1 MQKARQVIQ
10 TKQSEVIG
18 TVSITPMGA
27 WNADLNYEKDNY
39 VRHNGAT
46 YMARQPNKGIEPGV
60 SQAWEQYWMLSI
72 KDGASATVEV
82 GETTTL
88 PAGEQATV
96 TNSGSDTNVVL
107 DFAIPQGEQGL
118 TGTVTVGN
126 TITGQPGTEAV
137 VENAG
142 DEHNAI
148 LNFTIPRGEPGEP
161 GNDPNAVHFTQQDL
175 TDVQQQQARQN
186 IGAADAQTV
195 EDILGGNQIVGK
207 ANADGA
213 GNIISD
219 TYATK
224 TELTAA
230 VEAEQSAREQ
240 ADNTLQTNIDNEASA
255 RTEADTTLGERI
267 DNVVNGTTIV
277 SHATAA
283 DKLNTN
289 AGGATN
295 PVYFENGV
303 PVATGDTLNKDISGT
318 AAKATA
324 DASGNTITTFY
335 GHSLT
340 MTIDPTTYVVTLSL
354 LDAGG
359 TALSTQTIDLPLES
373 VVVSGSY
380 DADTKEV
387 VLRLQGGTEVRFS
400 VADLVDGLAS
410 QSALEAEVTA
420 RQQADTALGQRIDD
434 LNATDI
440 ALSVAD
446 LNATNV
452 ADGIEELVENISQIT
467 GGGVVTG
474 VKGNAETTYRTGQ
487 VNLTP
492 ANIGAATSTA
502 LQNVISG
509 TTPVAKA
516 ENADNATHATS
527 ADSAAYAD
535 SASEASQADYAL
547 TAKAD
552 AQGNDI
558 STTYAKTS
566 ELGYNAVLYT
576 TAQTLTEE
584 QKAQARANI
593 GADSGG
599 GGKDIA
605 NATVTLGASL
615 TYNGSAQTQTVAS
628 VKLGSVT
635 LRAGTDYDISGN
647 VATNAGNYTLIVSG
661 KGDYTGFIFVD
672 WSIAKA
678 QGSISAPA
686 SVDIIGAVGTQ
697 KQVTVVIENGYGDVV
712 ATSSAPSVVTAG
724 SSGNVIT
731 LTLVSEGNATIT
743 INMVGNYVGTAQISV
758 SASLVFPVLADNSPA
773 QIRYAA
779 DNDLGANYWAVGDTY
794 PVPLN
799 GTVGTVQYDNITV
812 WAYIIG
818 FNHNAEV
825 EGEHLIHFGGFKTA
839 QTDGVDI
846 CLDDSHYLSSSIDGA
861 KWFNINHWGAKSW
874 GGWSA
879 CDARYDILGS
889 TDVQPSKYGSEK
901 PAYSTSNKNPTNS
914 CATSPVANTLMAAL
928 PANLRAVMRFATK
941 YTDNEGTGSSVNGY
955 VTASQDYLPLLAEFE
970 VRGDHYIANGEEQKY
985 QMQYAY
991 YANGNSK
998 VKYRQTSTGSAV
1010 KWWLRSPYA
1019 NNASSASR
1027 FIYIDDDGTTDSIS
1041 ASYSFGV
1048 APIFFI

>member
-18 TVSITPMGA
+18 TVSITPMGE

-39 VRHNGAT
+39 VRYNGAT
-46 YMARQPNKGIEPGV
+46 YMSRQPNKGIEPGV
-60 SQAWEQYWMLSI
+60 SQDWEQYWMLSI

-96 TNSGSDTNVVL
+96 TNSGTNINVVL

-161 GNDPNAVHFTQQDL
+161 GNDPNAVHYTQQDL
-175 TDVQQQQARQN
+175 TDVEQQQAREN
-186 IGAADAQTV
+186 IGAADAVTV
-195 EDILGGNQIVGK
+195 EGILSGDKIVGK
-207 ANADGA
+207 ANADSA
-213 GNIISD
+213 GNIITD

-224 TELTAA
+224 AA
-230 VEAEQSAREQ
+230 LE
-240 ADNTLQTNIDNEASA
+240 D
-255 RTEADTTLGERI
+255 
-267 DNVVNGTTIV
+267 VVDGTTIV
-277 SHATAA
+277 AHATAA

-303 PVATGDTLNKDISGT
+303 PTATGGTLNKDISGT

-387 VLRLQGGTEVRFS
+387 VLTLQNGSEVRFS

-410 QSALEAEVTA
+410 QSALDAEVQARQQADTTLQNNINAEATA
-420 RQQADTALGQRIDD
+420 RQQADTALGTRIDD

-452 ADGIEELVENISQIT
+452 ADGMEELVENISQIT

-502 LQNVISG
+502 LQNVING

-516 ENADNATHATS
+516 ENADNATNATN
-527 ADSAAYAD
+527 A
-535 SASEASQADYAL
+535 
-547 TAKAD
+547 TKATQD
-552 AQGNDI
+552 AQGNVI

-593 GADSGG
+593 GVDSGG

-605 NATVTLGASL
+605 NATVTLGAQL
-615 TYNGSAQTQTVAS
+615 TFNGSAQEQTITSVA
-628 VKLGSVT
+628 LNGET
-635 LRAGTDYDISGN
+635 LAEGTDYKVAGN
-647 VATNAGNYTLIVSG
+647 IATDAGNYVLAVMGI
-661 KGDYTGFIFVD
+661 GDYSGTLWVD

-678 QGSISAPA
+678 QASISVPA
-686 SVDIIGAVGTQ
+686 SADIIGVVGTQ
-697 KQVTVVIENGYGDVV
+697 KQVTVVIGNGYGDIF
-712 ATSSAPSVVTAG
+712 ATSSAPSVATAG
-724 SSGNVIT
+724 ISGNVIT

-743 INMVGNYVGTAQISV
+743 INMVGNYQASATISV
-758 SASLVFPVLADNSPA
+758 SCSIPTAVLADNTPA
-773 QIRYAA
+773 AIRYIA
-779 DNDLGANYWAVGDTY
+779 DNDLGENYWAVGDTY

-799 GTVGTVQYDNITV
+799 GTVGTKTYDNVTV
-812 WAYIIG
+812 WAYILG
-818 FNHNAEV
+818 FNHNPEV

-846 CLDDSHYLSSSIDGA
+846 CLNDSHYNSTSTSGA
-861 KWFNINHWGAKSW
+861 KWFNMNHSSNTNS
-874 GGWSA
+874 GGWEG
-879 CDARYDILGS
+879 CDMRYDILGS
-889 TDVQPSKYGSEK
+889 TDTNNGE
-901 PAYSTSNKNPTNS
+901 PTNT
-914 CATSPVANTLMAAL
+914 CATDPVSGTLMAAF
-928 PANLRAVMRFATK
+928 PADLRAVLRPATK
-941 YTDNEGTGSSVNGY
+941 YTDNTGGGSNTASY
-955 VTASQDYLPLLAEFE
+955 VTATQDYMPLLAEFE
-970 VRGDHYIANGEEQKY
+970 VQGARKYANSAEQNY
-985 QMQYAY
+985 QTQYAY

-998 VKYRQTSTGSAV
+998 VKYRQTSTGSAAY
-1010 KWWLRSPYA
+1010 WWCRSP
-1019 NNASSASR
+1019 R
-1027 FIYIDDDGTTDSIS
+1027 
-1041 ASYSFGV
+1041 ASYGSSFCTVATDGSATNGSAYFSLGV
-1048 APIFFI
+1048 SPAFFI

>member
-18 TVSITPMGA
+18 TVSITPMGE

-46 YMARQPNKGIEPGV
+46 YMSRQPNKGIEPAV
-60 SQAWEQYWMLSI
+60 AQDWEQYWMLSI

-96 TNSGSDTNVVL
+96 TNSGTNINVVL

-148 LNFTIPRGEPGEP
+148 LNFTIPRGAPGEP
-161 GNDPNAVHFTQQDL
+161 GNDPNAVHYTQQDL
-175 TDVQQQQARQN
+175 TDVEQQQAREN
-186 IGAADAQTV
+186 IGAADAVTV
-195 EDILGGNQIVGK
+195 EGILSGDKIVGK
-207 ANADGA
+207 ANADSA
-213 GNIISD
+213 GNIITD

-240 ADNTLQTNIDNEASA
+240 ADNTLQTNINNEASA

-324 DASGNTITTFY
+324 DASGNTITSFY

-387 VLRLQGGTEVRFS
+387 VLTLQGGTEVRFS

-410 QSALEAEVTA
+410 QSALDAETQA

-452 ADGIEELVENISQIT
+452 ADGMEELVENISQIT

-502 LQNVISG
+502 LQNVING

-516 ENADNATHATS
+516 ENADNATNATN
-527 ADSAAYAD
+527 A
-535 SASEASQADYAL
+535 
-547 TAKAD
+547 TKATQD
-552 AQGNDI
+552 AQGNVI

-576 TAQTLTEE
+576 AAQTLTEE

-593 GADSGG
+593 GVDSGG
-599 GGKDIA
+599 GGNNIA

-615 TYNGSAQTQTVAS
+615 TFNGSAQTQTVAS

-635 LRAGTDYDISGN
+635 LRAGTDYKVAGN
-647 VATNAGNYTLIVSG
+647 IATDAGNYVLAVMGI
-661 KGDYTGFIFVD
+661 GDYTGTLWVD

-678 QGSISAPA
+678 QGSISAPS

-697 KQVTVVIENGYGDVV
+697 KQVTVVIGNGYGDIF
-712 ATSSAPSVVTAG
+712 ATSSAPSVAKAVIL
-724 SSGNVIT
+724 GNVIT

-743 INMVGNYVGTAQISV
+743 INMVGNYQASATISV
-758 SASLVFPVLADNSPA
+758 STFAVSSVLAENSA
-773 QIRYAA
+773 ATIRAVA
-779 DNDLGANYWAVGDTY
+779 DNDLGENYWAVGDTY

-799 GTVGTVQYDNITV
+799 GTVGTKTYDNVTV
-812 WAYIIG
+812 WAYILG
-818 FNHNAEV
+818 FNHNPEV

-839 QTDGVDI
+839 QTGGVDI
-846 CLDDSHYLSSSIDGA
+846 CLDDSHYNSTSTSGA
-861 KWFNINHWGAKSW
+861 KWFSMNHSSNTNS
-874 GGWSA
+874 GGWKL
-879 CDARYDILGS
+879 CDMRYDILGS
-889 TDVQPSKYGSEK
+889 TDTNNGE
-901 PAYSTSNKNPTNS
+901 PTTA
-914 CATSPVANTLMAAL
+914 CATDPVSGTLMAAF
-928 PANLRAVMRFATK
+928 PADLRAVMRPATK
-941 YTDNEGTGSSVNGY
+941 YTDNTGGGGSSSSN
-955 VTASQDYLPLLAEFE
+955 VTATQDYMPLLAEFE
-970 VRGDHYIANGEEQKY
+970 VQGDRSYANSAEQNY
-985 QMQYAY
+985 QTQYAY

-998 VKYRQTSTGSAV
+998 VKRLQTATGSAAD
-1010 KWWLRSPYA
+1010 WWCRSP
-1019 NNASSASR
+1019 
-1027 FIYIDDDGTTDSIS
+1027 G
-1041 ASYSFGV
+1041 ASYSNIFCNVAADGSAAGNFANNSLGV
-1048 APIFFI
+1048 SPAFFI

>member
-195 EDILGGNQIVGK
+195 EDILGGNEIVGK

-213 GNIISD
+213 GNIITD

-224 TELTAA
+224 TELAAA

-240 ADNTLQTNIDNEASA
+240 ADNTLQTNINHEASA

-324 DASGNTITTFY
+324 DASGNTITSFY

-387 VLRLQGGTEVRFS
+387 VLTLQNGSEVRFS

-410 QSALEAEVTA
+410 QSALDAEVQARQQADTTLQNNINAETQA

-452 ADGIEELVENISQIT
+452 ADGMEELVENISQIT

-502 LQNVISG
+502 LQNVING

-516 ENADNATHATS
+516 ENADNATNATN
-527 ADSAAYAD
+527 A
-535 SASEASQADYAL
+535 
-547 TAKAD
+547 TKATQD
-552 AQGNDI
+552 AQGNVI

-566 ELGYNAVLYT
+566 ELGNNAVLYT
-576 TAQTLTEE
+576 AAQTLTEE
-584 QKAQARANI
+584 QKAQARENI
-593 GADSGG
+593 GAADASGS
-599 GGKDIA
+599 GKDIA

-615 TYNGSAQTQTVAS
+615 TYNGSAQEQTIT
-628 VKLGSVT
+628 SVT
-635 LRAGTDYDISGN
+635 LDGTTLNEGTDYKVAGN
-647 VATNAGNYTLIVSG
+647 IATDAGNYVLAVMGI
-661 KGDYTGFIFVD
+661 GDYTGTLWVD

-678 QGSISAPA
+678 QGSISAPS

-697 KQVTVVIENGYGDVV
+697 KQVTVVIGNGYGDIF
-712 ATSSAPSVVTAG
+712 ATSSAPSVAKAVIL
-724 SSGNVIT
+724 GNVIT

-743 INMVGNYVGTAQISV
+743 INMVGNYQASATISV
-758 SASLVFPVLADNSPA
+758 STFVVSSVLAENSA
-773 QIRYAA
+773 ATIRAVA
-779 DNDLGANYWAVGDTY
+779 DNDLGENYWAVGDTY

-799 GTVGTVQYDNITV
+799 GTVGTKTYDNVTV
-812 WAYIIG
+812 WAYILG
-818 FNHNAEV
+818 FNHNPEV

-846 CLDDSHYLSSSIDGA
+846 CLADSHYNSTSTSGA
-861 KWFNINHWGAKSW
+861 KWFNMNHSSNTNS
-874 GGWSA
+874 GGWEG
-879 CDARYDILGS
+879 CDLRYDILGS
-889 TDVQPSKYGSEK
+889 TNTNNGE
-901 PAYSTSNKNPTNS
+901 PTTT
-914 CATSPVANTLMAAL
+914 CATDPVSGTLMAAF
-928 PANLRAVMRFATK
+928 PVDLRAVLRPATK
-941 YTDNEGTGSSVNGY
+941 YTDNTGGGSNNASY
-955 VTASQDYLPLLAEFE
+955 VTATQDYMPLLAEFE
-970 VRGDHYIANGEEQKY
+970 VQGARTYANSTEQNY
-985 QMQYAY
+985 QTQYAY

-998 VKYRQTSTGSAV
+998 VKRLQTATGSAAN
-1010 KWWLRSPYA
+1010 WWCRSPYA
-1019 NNASSASR
+1019 GHSYD
-1027 FIYIDDDGTTDSIS
+1027 FCFVTTDGS
-1041 ASYSFGV
+1041 ANTGNAYSSLGV
-1048 APIFFI
+1048 SPAFFI

>member
-39 VRHNGAT
+39 VRHDGAT
-46 YMARQPNKGIEPGV
+46 YMSRQPNKGIEPGV
-60 SQAWEQYWMLSI
+60 SQDWEQYWMLSI

-175 TDVQQQQARQN
+175 TEVQQQQARQN

-195 EDILGGNQIVGK
+195 EDILGGNEIVGK

-224 TELTAA
+224 AQLSTAI
-230 VEAEQSAREQ
+230 EAEQSAREQ
-240 ADNTLQTNIDNEASA
+240 ADDTLQTNIDNEASA
-255 RTEADTTLGERI
+255 REEADTTLQGNIASEATARENADTALGSRI
-267 DNVVNGTTIV
+267 DDVVNGTTV
-277 SHATAA
+277 VAHATAA

-289 AGGATN
+289 AGSATN
-295 PVYFENGV
+295 PVYFANGV
-303 PVATGDTLNKDISGT
+303 PVVTGDTLDKDISGT
-318 AAKATA
+318 SAKATA
-324 DASGNTITTFY
+324 DASGNVIATFY
-335 GHSLT
+335 GHSIS
-340 MTIDPTTYVVTLSL
+340 MSIDASTYVVTLSL

-359 TALSTQTIDLPLES
+359 TELSTQTIDLPLES
-373 VVVSGSY
+373 VVVSGEY
-380 DADTKEV
+380 DSATKEV
-387 VLRLQGGTEVRFS
+387 VLTLQNGSEVRFS
-400 VADLVDGLAS
+400 VADLVSGLAS
-410 QSALEAEVTA
+410 QTALDAEATA
-420 RQQADTALGQRIDD
+420 RQQADTALGTRIDD

-452 ADGIEELVENISQIT
+452 ADGMEELVENISQIT

-502 LQNVISG
+502 LQNVING
-509 TTPVAKA
+509 TTPIANTVRYTAQ
-516 ENADNATHATS
+516 E
-527 ADSAAYAD
+527 
-535 SASEASQADYAL
+535 L
-547 TAKAD
+547 TA
-552 AQGNDI
+552 
-558 STTYAKTS
+558 
-566 ELGYNAVLYT
+566 
-576 TAQTLTEE
+576 E
-584 QKAQARANI
+584 QQEQARENI
-593 GADSGG
+593 GALGEDDITINLNGAKVTSPSFYAPTTSGAAG
-599 GGKDIA
+599 QVLKSMGAGQAPVWANEPADIS
-605 NATVTLGASL
+605 NAIVTLGASL
-615 TYNGSAQTQTVAS
+615 TYNGSAQEQTIA
-628 VKLGSVT
+628 SVT
-635 LRAGTDYDISGN
+635 LGGTSLNEGTDYKVEGN
-647 VATNAGNYTLIVSG
+647 IATDAGNYTMAIMGIGNYSG
-661 KGDYTGFIFVD
+661 TLFVE
-672 WSIAKA
+672 WTIAPA

-697 KQVTVVIENGYGDVV
+697 KQVTVVIGNGYGDMF

-724 SSGNVIT
+724 ISGNVID

-743 INMVGNYVGTAQISV
+743 INMVGNYQASATISV
-758 SASLVFPVLADNSPA
+758 STFAVSSVLAENSA
-773 QIRYAA
+773 ATIRAVA

-799 GTVGTVQYDNITV
+799 GTVGTKSYSNVTL
-812 WAYIIG
+812 WAYILG
-818 FNHNAEV
+818 FNHNASV
-825 EGEHLIHFGGFKTA
+825 EGEHLIHFGCFKTA
-839 QTDGVDI
+839 QNDGIDVALTDGNYD
-846 CLDDSHYLSSSIDGA
+846 SSSTNGA
-861 KWFNINHWGAKSW
+861 KRFNVNHWGNYNY
-874 GGWSA
+874 GGWSR
-879 CDARYDILGS
+879 CDMRYDVLGS
-889 TDVQPSKYGSEK
+889 TNVEPDGYGTSASSSEK
-901 PAYSTSNKNPTNS
+901 GHDPTNS
-914 CATSPVANTLMAAL
+914 CATSPVANTLMAAF
-928 PANLRAVMRFATK
+928 PEDLRAVMKPATK
-941 YTDNEGTGSSVNGY
+941 YTNNTGKSTSASA
-955 VTASQDYLPLLAEFE
+955 VTATQDYLPLLAAFE
-970 VRGDHYIANGEEQKY
+970 VQSESGSANSYEKDY
-985 QMQYAY
+985 QEQYAY
-991 YANGNSK
+991 YVNGNSK
-998 VKYRQTSTGSAV
+998 VKYKQSSTSSAAN
-1010 KWWLRSPYA
+1010 WWCRSPYA
-1019 NNASSASR
+1019 YDNEAYCR
-1027 FIYIDDDGTTDSIS
+1027 FNTEGGSEGSPVY
-1041 ASYSFGV
+1041 YSEGV
-1048 APIFFI
+1048 SPVFFI